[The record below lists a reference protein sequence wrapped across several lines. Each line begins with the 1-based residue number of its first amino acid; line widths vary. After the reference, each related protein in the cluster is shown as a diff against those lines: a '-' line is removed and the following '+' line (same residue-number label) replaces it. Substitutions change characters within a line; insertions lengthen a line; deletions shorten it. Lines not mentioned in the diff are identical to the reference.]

1 MNLKLNFKFVV
12 NLSKNVKNMKK
23 IYYVIKDGHCLDKF
37 DNEDDALSYAKHVG
51 GKVTQYNNYNNYYD
65 TTIF

>member
-1 MNLKLNFKFVV
+1 MN
-12 NLSKNVKNMKK
+12 K
-23 IYYVIKDGHCLDKF
+23 IYYVMKDGHCLDKF
-37 DNEDDALSYAKHVG
+37 DNEDSALSYAKHIG